1 MIQPIIS
8 LTTDFGLVDHY
19 VGTLKAVVLGIC
31 PKAALV
37 DVCHQVH
44 PQAVRQ
50 AAFVLAAAAPYFAP
64 GAVHLVVVDPG
75 VGSERR
81 PIAVQTARASYVA
94 PDNGVL
100 SLALRQDAPRVAV
113 HLTAPRYRL
122 PQVSA
127 TFHGRDI
134 FAPAAAHLACGVD
147 PREMGEPVPLAD
159 LVTFPLSEPEPQPDG
174 SWLGEVLHVDH
185 FGNLITSFQ
194 SPISNPQ
201 YPIPNIQ
208 SPIPGT
214 EPPPTSPHLS
224 VEIAGQ
230 RIPRLSRTY
239 ADVAPGEF
247 LAYVGSSGYLEIAIR
262 ERNAAEVLGVGV
274 GAPVRIQ
281 EGA

>member
-31 PKAALV
+31 PGATLV
-37 DVCHQVH
+37 DVCHRVH

-100 SLALRQDAPRVAV
+100 SLALIQDPPRVAV

-122 PQVSA
+122 PRVSA

-134 FAPAAAHLACGVD
+134 FAPAAAHLACGID
-147 PREMGEPVPLAD
+147 PLEMGEPVPVAD
-159 LVTFPLSEPEPQPDG
+159 LGSFPLPEPEHQPDG

-185 FGNLITSFQ
+185 FGNLISSFQ
-194 SPISNPQ
+194 YPISNTQHPH
-201 YPIPNIQ
+201 P
-208 SPIPGT
+208 
-214 EPPPTSPHLS
+214 SPHLA
-224 VEIAGQ
+224 VEVAGQ
-230 RIPRLSRTY
+230 QIPRLSRTF
-239 ADVAPGEF
+239 ADVAPGE
-247 LAYVGSSGYLEIAIR
+247 LVAYMGSSGHLEVAVCGG
-262 ERNAAEVLGVGV
+262 NAAEVLGVGV
-274 GAPVRIQ
+274 GAPIRAREV
-281 EGA
+281 A

>member
-8 LTTDFGLVDHY
+8 LTTDFGLVDYY

-31 PKAALV
+31 PRATLV
-37 DVCHQVH
+37 DVCHQIH

-50 AAFVLAAAAPYFAP
+50 AAFILAAATPYFAP

-100 SLALRQDAPRVAV
+100 SLALIQDPPRAAV
-113 HLTAPRYRL
+113 HLTAPQYRL

-127 TFHGRDI
+127 TFHGRDV

-147 PREMGEPVPLAD
+147 PLEMGEPVPLAD
-159 LVTFPLSEPEPQPDG
+159 LVTFPLPEPERQPDG
-174 SWLGEVLHVDH
+174 SWMGEVLHVDH

-194 SPISNPQ
+194 SPI
-201 YPIPNIQ
+201 
-208 SPIPGT
+208 
-214 EPPPTSPHLS
+214 PTTQHPHLS
-224 VEIAGQ
+224 VEIAGRQ
-230 RIPRLSRTY
+230 IPRLSRTF
-239 ADVAPGEF
+239 ADVPPGE
-247 LAYVGSSGYLEIAIR
+247 LVAYIGSSGHLEVAVR
-262 ERNAAEVLGVGV
+262 EGNAAAVLGVGI
-274 GAPVRIQ
+274 GAPVRGR
-281 EGA
+281 EEA

>member
-31 PKAALV
+31 PGATLV
-37 DVCHQVH
+37 DICHQVH

-50 AAFVLAAAAPYFAP
+50 AALVLAAAAPFFPP

-100 SLALRQDAPRVAV
+100 SLALAQDPPRVAV
-113 HLTAPRYRL
+113 HLTAPQYRL

-127 TFHGRDI
+127 TFHGRDV
-134 FAPAAAHLACGVD
+134 FAQAAAHLACGVD
-147 PREMGEPVPLAD
+147 PLEMGEAVPLAD
-159 LVTFPLSEPEPQPDG
+159 LVTFPLSEPEHQPDG

-194 SPISNPQ
+194 H
-201 YPIPNIQ
+201 
-208 SPIPGT
+208 
-214 EPPPTSPHLS
+214 PHLS
-224 VEIAGQ
+224 AHLSVDVAGQ
-230 RIPRLSRTY
+230 QIPQLSRTF
-239 ADVAPGEF
+239 ADVAPGE
-247 LAYVGSSGYLEIAIR
+247 LVAYVGSSGHLEVAVR
-262 ERNAAEVLGVGV
+262 EGNAADVLGVAI
-274 GAPVRIQ
+274 GAPIRIR

>member
-19 VGTLKAVVLGIC
+19 VGTLKAVLLGIC
-31 PKAALV
+31 PGATLV
-37 DVCHQVH
+37 DICHQVQ

-50 AAFVLAAAAPYFAP
+50 AALVLAAATPYFAP

-100 SLALRQDAPRVAV
+100 SLALLQDPPRVAV

-159 LVTFPLSEPEPQPDG
+159 LVTFPLSGPEPQPDG
-174 SWLGEVLHVDH
+174 SWLGEVLHVDR

-194 SPISNPQ
+194 YPISSTQ
-201 YPIPNIQ
+201 YPTPSTQ
-208 SPIPGT
+208 YPK
-214 EPPPTSPHLS
+214 PTTQHPHLS
-224 VEIAGQ
+224 VEIASQ
-230 RIPRLSRTY
+230 RIPRLSRTF
-239 ADVAPGEF
+239 ADVAPGE
-247 LAYVGSSGYLEIAIR
+247 LVAYVGSSGHLEIAVR

>member
-31 PKAALV
+31 PRATLV
-37 DVCHQVH
+37 DICHQVH

-50 AAFVLAAAAPYFAP
+50 AAFVLAAAAPYFPP

-81 PIAVQTARASYVA
+81 PIAVQAARASYVA

-100 SLALRQDAPRVAV
+100 SLALIQDPPQVAV
-113 HLTAPRYRL
+113 HLTALQYHLPR
-122 PQVSA
+122 VSA
-127 TFHGRDI
+127 TFHGRDV

-147 PREMGEPVPLAD
+147 PLEMGEPIPLAE

-174 SWLGEVLHVDH
+174 SWLGEVLHIDR

-194 SPISNPQ
+194 
-201 YPIPNIQ
+201 YPIPN
-208 SPIPGT
+208 T
-214 EPPPTSPHLS
+214 EQPRPSPHLS
-224 VEIAGQ
+224 VEVAGQ
-230 RIPRLSRTY
+230 RIPRLSHTF
-239 ADVAPGEF
+239 ADVAPGE
-247 LAYVGSSGYLEIAIR
+247 LVAYMGSSDHLEVAVC
-262 ERNAAEVLGVGV
+262 EGNAAEVLGVGV
-274 GAPVRIQ
+274 GAPIRVR
-281 EGA
+281 EVA